1 MITTMQKRTKLLI
14 LIIVGLLLLLLG
26 LWIFLSPILKER
38 AAQQPSAPTQGTP
51 YMAQPGQKNP
61 TPGAPQATGT
71 STAPAPVDAMMELQ
85 NKAKSLAERIGSGSS
100 QTGFLGYQDAMLDMT
115 ANGKTALQKAQTA
128 LQQAHPAQE
137 DLYTITTRAV
147 SSTVTKGKIGDAQIT
162 ISIETVQT
170 ENAGLAGVTPKPS
183 AKRVDV
189 TFVKQTDG
197 SYVADAIAWSDIE
210 L

>member
-1 MITTMQKRTKLLI
+1 MQKRTKLII

-26 LWIFLSPILKER
+26 LWIFLSPILKQR
-38 AAQQPSAPTQGTP
+38 ALQQPSAPTQGTP
-51 YMAQPGQKNP
+51 YMPQPGQKNP
-61 TPGAPQATGT
+61 TQGTPQASGT
-71 STAPAPVDAMMELQ
+71 STAPAPVDAMKELQ

-115 ANGKTALQKAQTA
+115 PNGRAALQKAQTT
-128 LQQAHPAQE
+128 LQQEHPAKGG
-137 DLYTITTRAV
+137 LYTITTRAV
-147 SSTVTKGKIGDAQIT
+147 SSKVTKGKIGDAQIV

-170 ENAGLAGVTPKPS
+170 ENAGLAGVTPKGS
-183 AKRVDV
+183 AKRADV

-197 SYVADAIAWSDIE
+197 SYAADAVAWSDIQ